1 MALLLVASVVLSFKI
16 RDNIEHDINKVNV
29 DEELDKAVTDVDLM
43 NLWDSLQERSESDL
57 RI

>member
-1 MALLLVASVVLSFKI
+1 MASVVLSFKI

-43 NLWDSLQERSESDL
+43 NLWDSLQERSGSDL